1 MYIDKLEGI
10 IKEEQYIRL
19 NNQLN
24 DEIRELEDK
33 RNIIIESIYNND
45 LSDDNEKCIR
55 LVKEFLNME
64 QPSREIAVR
73 LIKRIELHQDKT
85 IDIYF
90 NFKKLNILSDN

>member
-90 NFKKLNILSDN
+90 NFKKLNILSNN

>member
-45 LSDDNEKCIR
+45 LSNDNEKCIR

-73 LIKRIELHQDKT
+73 LIKRIELHQDKS

-90 NFKKLNILSDN
+90 NFKKLNILSDS